1 MGLHNPPPSP
11 PERDFGSGD
20 RSWGENYS
28 SDDPAVPNSG
38 GGKRRTESEFTVASW
53 GGGEEVGTPGMIG
66 AVEDTLEG
74 YSPGK
79 PSVPLNQDV
88 RRKKPYFN
96 LGKKKKLE
104 LKNMRVCN
112 DVMKAVFQC
121 VWVLFEGKG
130 RQNEDWYDC
139 RDFVVNLDFN
149 R

>member
-1 MGLHNPPPSP
+1 
-11 PERDFGSGD
+11 
-20 RSWGENYS
+20 
-28 SDDPAVPNSG
+28 
-38 GGKRRTESEFTVASW
+38 
-53 GGGEEVGTPGMIG
+53 MIG